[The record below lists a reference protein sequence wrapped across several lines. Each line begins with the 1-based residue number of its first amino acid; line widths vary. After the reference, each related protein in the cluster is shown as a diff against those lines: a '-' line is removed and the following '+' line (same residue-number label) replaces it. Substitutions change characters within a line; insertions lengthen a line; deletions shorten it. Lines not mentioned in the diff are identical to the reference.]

1 LKGEWRDVR
10 RSDDAPSAVR
20 SGPWPQASTRR
31 CRPEPY
37 LVVDRMNRVRLGGL
51 YPVSV
56 SQPSRARLE
65 CVVGVGLAGLVLI
78 VGVVMPSPWF
88 RLLIVAGAAWA
99 AIALGVIMATS
110 DWNAKSSGARRRLVW
125 ASHCCGLLP
134 LLLAIGTEG
143 ATVGSGMPVDP
154 QDFGDPE

>member
-1 LKGEWRDVR
+1 VH
-10 RSDDAPSAVR
+10 P
-20 SGPWPQASTRR
+20 TRQ
-31 CRPEPY
+31 
-37 LVVDRMNRVRLGGL
+37 VVDGGQRR

-65 CVVGVGLAGLVLI
+65 CGVGAALAGFVLV

-99 AIALGVIMATS
+99 AIALSVIIATN
-110 DWNAKSSGARRRLVW
+110 DWNAKSSMARRRLVW
-125 ASHCCGLLP
+125 QSHCCGLLP

-143 ATVGSGMPVDP
+143 ATAGLGMPIDP